1 MRAILGAVVLAVAA
15 GPRALAADA
24 AGAAA
29 LQADLESF
37 LLEIEAAFPVRI
49 APDAPVRVTVKGDAY
64 LVEIAPLTVT
74 LDAPGEPSAV
84 LDIARTAMTLVPDPQ
99 DPDLVAFEVTA
110 APAMRF
116 TVGGQPVMTLDFDD
130 FAVSG
135 RWSVSLDH
143 PVAYESSGANIRF
156 ATDLTPLAALPPLV
170 DSRFE
175 VSVARMEGVGTM
187 TRQPR
192 DLWSVRNVVRI
203 EGMTGSVPGNDGS
216 GLVVVQGYD
225 TLETASTVSGYP
237 AAAWRDYLAQW
248 LPVLATAAATDETLD
263 RDTLVALVSE
273 LPVPFDGVD
282 MTTTATGVFR
292 EGVAFERQER
302 RIRIRG
308 AALDVLDF
316 ASEDSVTGISFAGS
330 ETLEPAFADVV
341 AALLPL
347 RYSDRIS
354 ITALPLGHALSELAD
369 TVDAWIDDPGVAA
382 DIFWRSFAS
391 RAQTLASSG
400 SLKLEV
406 VWPDAGLEVSGT
418 LAASSSAAFGIA
430 GMIDGAFTGMDA
442 LGARLQQSPLPE
454 IAAMWT
460 VMQAL
465 GQREEGADGT
475 VIRYRLD
482 IAPEGAV
489 TFNGQDVGP
498 FLRMIGNLFGPDGGL
513 FGDGLGVLDEF

>member
-1 MRAILGAVVLAVAA
+1 
-15 GPRALAADA
+15 
-24 AGAAA
+24 
-29 LQADLESF
+29 
-37 LLEIEAAFPVRI
+37 
-49 APDAPVRVTVKGDAY
+49 
-64 LVEIAPLTVT
+64 
-74 LDAPGEPSAV
+74 
-84 LDIARTAMTLVPDPQ
+84 
-99 DPDLVAFEVTA
+99 
-110 APAMRF
+110 
-116 TVGGQPVMTLDFDD
+116 
-130 FAVSG
+130 
-135 RWSVSLDH
+135 
-143 PVAYESSGANIRF
+143 
-156 ATDLTPLAALPPLV
+156 
-170 DSRFE
+170 
-175 VSVARMEGVGTM
+175 
-187 TRQPR
+187 
-192 DLWSVRNVVRI
+192 
-203 EGMTGSVPGNDGS
+203 
-216 GLVVVQGYD
+216 
-225 TLETASTVSGYP
+225 YP

-430 GMIDGAFTGMDA
+430 GMIDGAFTGM
-442 LGARLQQSPLPE
+442 
-454 IAAMWT
+454 
-460 VMQAL
+460 
-465 GQREEGADGT
+465 
-475 VIRYRLD
+475 
-482 IAPEGAV
+482 
-489 TFNGQDVGP
+489 
-498 FLRMIGNLFGPDGGL
+498 
-513 FGDGLGVLDEF
+513 